1 MVFYY
6 RIMYD
11 LVKMVVN
18 MLDNIIIVLCNPDE
32 PRNIGSACRAML
44 NMGIN
49 RLRIVGKKENYDEE
63 SVLRL
68 AIHGKSVW
76 DNAEFYDTLDEAV
89 CDCFI
94 CAGTT
99 RRKGKKRKN
108 WAMTPEEFAEFVGK
122 DNKGNVAVVFGNER
136 TGLTDSELEACTCCV
151 SIPSWD
157 GFPSL
162 NLSHAV
168 QIISYV
174 LFTHK
179 AERKYGYEPVSIQ
192 ETKET
197 VSVMT
202 KTLKTMGFYKIS
214 SDHDMSLFFSS
225 VLARAALSKGEND
238 YIKKIFNK
246 MEGLFLKEVQKQEIK

>member
-1 MVFYY
+1 
-6 RIMYD
+6 
-11 LVKMVVN
+11 
-18 MLDNIIIVLCNPDE
+18 MLDNVIIVLCNPEE

-44 NMGIN
+44 NMGIKI
-49 RLRIVGKKENYDEE
+49 LRIVGRKEDYDEE

-76 DNAEFYDTLDEAV
+76 EDASFYGTLKEAV
-89 CDCFI
+89 SDCCI

-108 WAMTPEEFAEFVGK
+108 WAMTPEEFADFAGK
-122 DNKGNVAVVFGNER
+122 DNKGKIAVVFGNER
-136 TGLTDSELEACTCCV
+136 TGLTDAELEACSCCV
-151 SIPSWD
+151 NIPSWD

-168 QIISYV
+168 QIIAYV

-179 AERKYGYEPVSIQ
+179 PERKYGYEPVSIN
-192 ETKET
+192 ETEKT
-197 VSVMT
+197 VSTMT
-202 KTLKTMGFYKIS
+202 KALKTMGFFKITD
-214 SDHDMSLFFSS
+214 DHDMSLFFSS

-238 YIKKIFNK
+238 YLKKIFNK
-246 MEGLFLKEVQKQEIK
+246 IEGLYLRASKNQ